1 MLWIYIL
8 KVSVIFI
15 IKFFLI
21 IGKALHKFNE
31 DDGFV
36 TCGNIAYCM
45 LLAIFPFLLFL
56 AGLTVLITGD
66 ATAQTAIDY
75 LFSIAP
81 ENIVKPIANEIN
93 SILATNSSSL
103 LIISLILTF
112 WTGLAAVES
121 VRGGLNRAYN
131 VVENRAYWLR
141 LLQDILFILIG
152 IMSIVIL
159 GILILFAP
167 NIVNLLHDYFPRFAD
182 LITQFD
188 IWSYPLGILLLVI
201 ILFTTHAILPNQRPR
216 LNKLLPGVIFSVFI
230 WLIMAEI
237 FTIYLE
243 DFSRYATIYGSLGGI
258 IATMVFIYI
267 SAVIFMFGGEINQ
280 SLN

>member
-1 MLWIYIL
+1 MQ
-8 KVSVIFI
+8 KFI
-15 IKFFLI
+15 
-21 IGKALHKFNE
+21 A

-56 AGLTVLITGD
+56 AGLTALITGD
-66 ATAQTAIDY
+66 TQAQTAIDY

-93 SILATNSSSL
+93 NIIATNNSGL
-103 LIISLILTF
+103 LIISLALTF
-112 WTGLAAVES
+112 WTGLTAVES

-131 VVENRAYWLR
+131 VVESRSYWLR
-141 LLQDILFILIG
+141 LVQDIGFILVG
-152 IMSIVIL
+152 ILGIVVL

-167 NIVNLLHDYFPRFAD
+167 NIVNLLHDYFPKFTD
-182 LITQFD
+182 LISQFD
-188 IWSYPLGILLLVI
+188 VWSYPLGVLFLTL
-201 ILFTTHAILPNQRPR
+201 ILFATHAILPNQRPR
-216 LNKLLPGVIFSVFI
+216 LMKLLPGVIFSVI
-230 WLIMAEI
+230 TWLIMAEI

-267 SAVIFMFGGEINQ
+267 SAAIFMFGSELNQ
-280 SLN
+280 SIN

>member
-1 MLWIYIL
+1 M
-8 KVSVIFI
+8 V
-15 IKFFLI
+15 
-21 IGKALHKFNE
+21 IGKALNKFIA

-56 AGLTVLITGD
+56 AGLTALITGD
-66 ATAQTAIDY
+66 ANAQTAIDY

-93 SILATNSSSL
+93 NIIATNNSGL
-103 LIISLILTF
+103 LIISLGLTF
-112 WTGLAAVES
+112 WTGLTAVES

-131 VVENRAYWLR
+131 VVENRSYWLR
-141 LLQDILFILIG
+141 LLQDVGFIVIG
-152 IMSIVIL
+152 IVSIVFL

-167 NIVNLLHDYFPRFAD
+167 NIVTLLHDYFPTFAD
-182 LITQFD
+182 LIIQFD
-188 IWSYPLGILLLVI
+188 IWSYPLGILLLII
-201 ILFTTHAILPNQRPR
+201 ILFTTHAILPNQRPS
-216 LNKLLPGVIFSVFI
+216 LSKLLPGVIFSVFI

-267 SAVIFMFGGEINQ
+267 SAAIFMFGSEVNQ
-280 SLN
+280 SLS

>member
-1 MLWIYIL
+1 MR
-8 KVSVIFI
+8 
-15 IKFFLI
+15 KFSD
-21 IGKALHKFNE
+21 

-36 TCGNIAYCM
+36 ACGNIAYCL
-45 LLAIFPFLLFL
+45 LLAVFPFLLFL

-66 ATAQTAIDY
+66 ANAQTAIDY

-93 SILATNSSSL
+93 NILATNNSSL
-103 LIISLILTF
+103 LIISFVLTF
-112 WTGLAAVES
+112 WTGLTAVES
-121 VRGGLNRAYN
+121 IRGGLSRAYN
-131 VVENRAYWLR
+131 VTETRPYWIL
-141 LLQDILFILIG
+141 LLQDILFIILG
-152 IMSIVIL
+152 ILGVVVL

-167 NIVNLLHDYFPRFAD
+167 HIVALLHDYLPAFAD

-188 IWSYPLGILLLVI
+188 IWSYPLGIALLVI

-216 LNKLLPGVIFSVFI
+216 LKRLLPGVIFSVLI
-230 WLIMAEI
+230 WLIMANI

-267 SAVIFMFGGEINQ
+267 SAVIFMFGGELNQ
-280 SLN
+280 SLDLKY